1 MVWVKKLG
9 KPVSHGCVRISPK
22 NAAALYSL
30 VAKNG
35 IKNTQVVLTGFTL
48 GGEGRSP
55 VQHVL
60 DQPRRRPLRALNPV
74 MLG

>member
-1 MVWVKKLG
+1 MGWVKKLG

-35 IKNTQVVLTGFTL
+35 IKNTQVVLTGFTRKGRQFSTFSTNQ
-48 GGEGRSP
+48 GGDLCAR
-55 VQHVL
+55 
-60 DQPRRRPLRALNPV
+60 
-74 MLG
+74 